1 MRDGVREWLGST
13 RDRLLASDPG
23 LGRFRMAGSAVVSM
37 GTALAVEYGV
47 ATATGAPAAGR
58 LVAMLLGAVVAMMG
72 SMALTGSGAW
82 SKVRTAMFFPVA
94 MGVGLAAGTAVGR
107 HTDLMLAVFVLVM
120 FLAVFVRRFGL
131 PFFFY
136 GFMAWMGYFFAS
148 FLQTTLSGLPSLMVA
163 VVVAT
168 GWLVLLSVTVLRTHP
183 RRVLRSTWR
192 AYLARGRAVA
202 RACAELLE
210 THPDDQRRRARWRRR
225 LTARQAGLAEAA
237 LMMEGWSEEPG
248 ALAPDWSGA
257 ALRRRLLE
265 IQHTLDRVAGAATT
279 LAEQRSALTG
289 IAHQVVDR
297 LARNDAP
304 AARRAAELL
313 LSHSREAE
321 DADAAGWWPALHLA
335 TGALE
340 FLDLA
345 ARAGRP
351 PEVAPTE
358 EEFSA
363 TAPLMMGNLPG
374 SPSVASGVP
383 ARGTSWNP
391 VARLDMTT
399 RQAVQV
405 SAAAVLAIVL
415 GREVSATRYY
425 WAVIAAFVV
434 FTGTGS
440 RTETFL
446 KGFNRVL
453 GTLLGLFAS
462 VWLAHLTAARTTW
475 VLTVILASMFLGFY
489 LLRISYAYMI
499 FFVTIMIGQ
508 LYSALHQFSSGLL
521 VLRLEETAVGA
532 AAGIVVALLITP
544 LSTRDTVRTARDD
557 LLSALGDLLSGAADL
572 VEKDPPWPDLD
583 GLARA
588 LDDRV
593 RRLGLVIQP
602 LAWLWGAH
610 NQRTRHRIL
619 LYQAVSAHGRALAT
633 ALHRGTGE
641 PDCVAVACRGL
652 ADAADRLTEVSPGRP
667 APSLDEP
674 LARAE
679 SALFQHASDR
689 RTADEV
695 LRPLGHLHRTL
706 AELAATTPGIPAR
719 PEPASGH

>member
-1 MRDGVREWLGST
+1 VRDGFRGWLGST
-13 RDRLLASDPG
+13 SDRLLASDPG
-23 LGRFRMAGSAVVSM
+23 LGRFRMAASAVLAM

-58 LVAMLLGAVVAMMG
+58 LIAMLLGAVVAMMG
-72 SMALTGSGAW
+72 SMALTGSGVW
-82 SKVRTAMFFPVA
+82 SKVRTAVFFPVA
-94 MGVGLAAGTAVGR
+94 IGIGLVAGTAVGR

-148 FLQTTLSGLPSLMVA
+148 FLQTTLAALPSLMVA

-168 GWLVLLSVTVLRTHP
+168 GWLILLSVTVLRTNP
-183 RRVLRSTWR
+183 RQVLRSTWR
-192 AYLARGRAVA
+192 AYLARGRSVA

-210 THPDDQRRRARWRRR
+210 TDPADQRRHARWRRR
-225 LTARQAGLAEAA
+225 LSARQAGLAEAA

-257 ALRRRLLE
+257 GLRRRLLE

-279 LAEQRSALTG
+279 LAERPSDLTG
-289 IAHQVVDR
+289 TARHVVDR
-297 LARNDAP
+297 LARNDASG
-304 AARRAAELL
+304 ARRAAELL
-313 LSHSREAE
+313 LGRSREAE
-321 DADAAGWWPALHLA
+321 EVDAPGWWPALHLG

-340 FLDLA
+340 FLDLS
-345 ARAGRP
+345 ARAGQP
-351 PEVAPTE
+351 PELEPNE
-358 EEFSA
+358 EEFAA

-374 SPSVASGVP
+374 SPAVASGVP

-391 VARLDMTT
+391 VARLDMTS

-415 GREVSATRYY
+415 GREVSAARYY

-462 VWLAHLTAARTTW
+462 VWLAHLTAGRTAW
-475 VLTVILASMFLGFY
+475 VLAVILASMFLGFY
-489 LLRISYAYMI
+489 LLRVSYAYMI

-532 AAGIVVALLITP
+532 AAGIVVALLVTP
-544 LSTRDTVRTARDD
+544 LSTRDTVRNARDE
-557 LLSALGDLLSGAADL
+557 LLGALGDLLTGAADR
-572 VEKDPPWPDLD
+572 VGQGSSRPDLD
-583 GLARA
+583 ALARA
-588 LDDRV
+588 LDDRL
-593 RRLGLVIQP
+593 RRLALVAQP

-610 NQRTRHRIL
+610 NQRTRHRL
-619 LYQAVSAHGRALAT
+619 RLYQAVSAEGRALAA
-633 ALHRGTGE
+633 ALHRETDE
-641 PDCVAVACRGL
+641 PACVAAACCAL
-652 ADAADRLTEVSPGRP
+652 ADAAERLTEASPGRP

-674 LARAE
+674 LARAD
-679 SALFQHASDR
+679 SALFQHASR
-689 RTADEV
+689 REPAEEV

-706 AELAATTPGIPAR
+706 AELAASNHAITAR

>member
-1 MRDGVREWLGST
+1 MRDGVRGWLGST
-13 RDRLLASDPG
+13 SDRLLASDPG
-23 LGRFRMAGSAVVSM
+23 LGRFRMAASAVLAM
-37 GTALAVEYGV
+37 GTALAVEYAV

-58 LVAMLLGAVVAMMG
+58 LIAMLLGAVVAMMG

-82 SKVRTAMFFPVA
+82 SKLRTAAFFPVA
-94 MGVGLAAGTAVGR
+94 IGVGLAAGTAVGR

-148 FLQTTLSGLPSLMVA
+148 FLQTTLAALPSLMVA

-168 GWLVLLSVTVLRTHP
+168 GWLVLLSVTVLRTNP
-183 RRVLRSTWR
+183 RKVLRSTWR
-192 AYLARGRAVA
+192 AYLARGRSVA

-210 THPDDQRRRARWRRR
+210 TNPADQRRHARWRRR
-225 LTARQAGLAEAA
+225 LSARQAGLAEAA

-248 ALAPDWSGA
+248 ALAPDWSGV

-279 LAEQRSALTG
+279 LAEEPSALTG
-289 IAHQVVDR
+289 TAHHVADR

-313 LSHSREAE
+313 ISRSREAE
-321 DADAAGWWPALHLA
+321 EVDAPGWWPALHLA
-335 TGALE
+335 SGALE
-340 FLDLA
+340 FLDLS
-345 ARAGRP
+345 ARAGQP
-351 PEVAPTE
+351 PVLEPNEA
-358 EEFSA
+358 EFSA

-374 SPSVASGVP
+374 SPAVASGVR

-391 VARLDMTT
+391 VARLDMTS

-415 GREVSATRYY
+415 GREVSAARYY

-462 VWLAHLTAARTTW
+462 VWLAHLTAGRTPW
-475 VLTVILASMFLGFY
+475 VLAVILASMFLGFY

-532 AAGIVVALLITP
+532 AAGIVVALLVTP
-544 LSTRDTVRTARDD
+544 LSTRDTVRAARDD
-557 LLSALGDLLSGAADL
+557 LLGALGELLTGAACR
-572 VEKDPPWPDLD
+572 VERDPPRPDLD
-583 GLARA
+583 ALARA

-593 RRLGLVIQP
+593 RRLALVAQP

-610 NQRTRHRIL
+610 NQRTRHRL
-619 LYQAVSAHGRALAT
+619 RLYQAVSAQGRALAA

-641 PDCVAVACRGL
+641 PECVAAACRAL
-652 ADAADRLTEVSPGRP
+652 ADAAERLTEASPGRP
-667 APSLDEP
+667 VPSLEEP
-674 LARAE
+674 LARAD
-679 SALFQHASDR
+679 SALFQHASR
-689 RTADEV
+689 REPTDEV

-706 AELAATTPGIPAR
+706 AELAASNHGITAR
-719 PEPASGH
+719 PEPASGA

>member
-1 MRDGVREWLGST
+1 VQDGFRGWLGST
-13 RDRLLASDPG
+13 SDRLLASDPG
-23 LGRFRMAGSAVVSM
+23 HGRFRMAASAVLAM

-47 ATATGAPAAGR
+47 ATATGAPAAAR
-58 LVAMLLGAVVAMMG
+58 LIAMLLGAVVAMMG
-72 SMALTGSGAW
+72 SMALTASGVW
-82 SKVRTAMFFPVA
+82 PKVRTAVFFPVA
-94 MGVGLAAGTAVGR
+94 IGIGLVAGTAVGR

-148 FLQTTLSGLPSLMVA
+148 FLQTTLAALPSLMVA

-168 GWLVLLSVTVLRTHP
+168 GWLLLLSVTVLHTNP
-183 RRVLRSTWR
+183 RQVLRSTWR
-192 AYLARGRAVA
+192 AYLARGRSVA

-210 THPDDQRRRARWRRR
+210 TDPADQRRHARWRRR
-225 LTARQAGLAEAA
+225 LSARQAGLAEAA

-257 ALRRRLLE
+257 GLRRRLLE

-279 LAEQRSALTG
+279 LAEQPTELTG
-289 IAHQVVDR
+289 IARHVVDR
-297 LARNDAP
+297 LARNDASG
-304 AARRAAELL
+304 ARQAAELL
-313 LSHSREAE
+313 VRRSREAE
-321 DADAAGWWPALHLA
+321 EVDAPGWWPALHLA

-340 FLDLA
+340 FLDLS
-345 ARAGRP
+345 ARAGQP
-351 PEVAPTE
+351 PELEPNE
-358 EEFSA
+358 EEFTA

-374 SPSVASGVP
+374 SPAVPSGVP

-391 VARLDMTT
+391 VARLDMTS

-415 GREVSATRYY
+415 GREVSAARYY
-425 WAVIAAFVV
+425 GAVIAAFVV

-462 VWLAHLTAARTTW
+462 VWLAHLTAGRTAW
-475 VLTVILASMFLGFY
+475 VLAVILASMFLGFY
-489 LLRISYAYMI
+489 LLRVSYAYMI

-532 AAGIVVALLITP
+532 AAGIVVALLVTP
-544 LSTRDTVRTARDD
+544 LSTRDTVRTARDE
-557 LLSALGDLLSGAADL
+557 LLGALGDLLTGTAER
-572 VEKDPPWPDLD
+572 VEQDTSRPDLD
-583 GLARA
+583 ALARA

-593 RRLGLVIQP
+593 RRLALVAQP

-610 NQRTRHRIL
+610 NQRNRHRL
-619 LYQAVSAHGRALAT
+619 RLYQAVSAQGRALAT
-633 ALHRGTGE
+633 ALHRGADE
-641 PDCVAVACRGL
+641 SECVAAACRAL
-652 ADAADRLTEVSPGRP
+652 ADAAERLTEAAPGRP
-667 APSLDEP
+667 APSIDEP
-674 LARAE
+674 LARAD
-679 SALFQHASDR
+679 SALFQHASR
-689 RTADEV
+689 RETADEV

-706 AELAATTPGIPAR
+706 AELAASDHRITAR